1 MKGPHYRHIKNT
13 AINYLPHIS
22 LDCVSL
28 FIQCIVLSIF
38 TILYYYFNDSKK
50 EGLVIRLYFFYVFVL
65 THNFIMVVPIL
76 MILFVFDSRC
86 LSSSPISIWIIWQVL
101 FKLPV
106 RICFIGMW
114 REGHSM
120 IFLFSSYLEG
130 KQTNYDLYIY
140 VEEWNKWVNVKL
152 ERPTSS
158 NGLLWLMMMM
168 I

>member
-1 MKGPHYRHIKNT
+1 
-13 AINYLPHIS
+13 
-22 LDCVSL
+22 
-28 FIQCIVLSIF
+28 
-38 TILYYYFNDSKK
+38 
-50 EGLVIRLYFFYVFVL
+50 
-65 THNFIMVVPIL
+65 

-120 IFLFSSYLEG
+120 VFLFSLYLEG

-140 VEEWNKWVNVKL
+140 VEEWNKWVNMKL

-158 NGLLWLMMMM
+158 SGLTATADDDDDDDLEDYHSISRWSLFIIIRLKMGEFLNSFVFYLYSKVWCY
-168 I
+168 